1 MGCFMLVFTWSDS
14 LLTEVIEC
22 LPRVRYPT
30 LSCGSLAAKHQVQ
43 KSLGDAKMSP
53 TSHIPTVNVVG
64 LELRM
69 PKGRQIK
76 FHFTLAFCLSRH
88 GLL

>member
-1 MGCFMLVFTWSDS
+1 MLVFTWSDS

-30 LSCGSLAAKHQVQ
+30 LSCGSLAAKHRVQ

-64 LELRM
+64 LGLRM
-69 PKGRQIK
+69 PKGETNKVPFYVGFLFVTTRLVI
-76 FHFTLAFCLSRH
+76 A
-88 GLL
+88 

>member
-14 LLTEVIEC
+14 LLTEDIEC
-22 LPRVRYPT
+22 LPR
-30 LSCGSLAAKHQVQ
+30 VQ

-64 LELRM
+64 LGLRM
-69 PKGRQIK
+69 PKGETNKVPFYVGFLFVTTRLVI
-76 FHFTLAFCLSRH
+76 A
-88 GLL
+88 